1 MDPNSQ
7 KDFRLVALRKYLA
20 IEKQLP
26 AFKLP
31 SLLRVIPHGEA
42 LPASDS
48 GKPSKKK
55 MEGVYFGS
63 GSGAVESGEVEVWDF
78 RTKEDFPERPWDW
91 EGRPPA

>member
-1 MDPNSQ
+1 MDPKSQ

-20 IEKQLP
+20 IEKHLP

-31 SLLRVIPHGEA
+31 SLLRVIPHGA
-42 LPASDS
+42 AIPASDS

-63 GSGAVESGEVEVWDF
+63 GSGSAESGEVEVWDF